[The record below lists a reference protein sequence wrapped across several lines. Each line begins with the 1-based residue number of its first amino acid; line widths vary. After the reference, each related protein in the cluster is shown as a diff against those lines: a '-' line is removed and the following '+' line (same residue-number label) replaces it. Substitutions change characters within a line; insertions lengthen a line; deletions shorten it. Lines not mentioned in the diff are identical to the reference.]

1 VPLNLQQFLSYN
13 INTGKQSIT
22 MEVIQTFPNGST
34 IEFGEDWHGNQVHR
48 VCNAS
53 ASMCRY
59 AEPYHV
65 ALTYAQQYEEYFKK
79 V

>member
-1 VPLNLQQFLSYN
+1 
-13 INTGKQSIT
+13 

-34 IEFGEDWHGNQVHR
+34 IEFGKDCHGNQVHR

-59 AEPYHV
+59 VEPYHC
-65 ALTYAQQYEEYFKK
+65 ALVYAQQYEEYFKK
-79 V
+79 YDK

>member
-1 VPLNLQQFLSYN
+1 
-13 INTGKQSIT
+13 

-34 IEFGEDWHGNQVHR
+34 IEFGEDFHGHHVHR

-65 ALTYAQQYEEYFKK
+65 ALTYAAQYEEYFKK
-79 V
+79 VGP